1 MSKRWWFLVSAVAI
15 LGLALGL
22 GFTRRGA
29 ARAQQPPMPMPM
41 AGQELSTL
49 SGDAFDQAFLQQMIM
64 HHAMAVMMAE
74 PVVHGAVHPEVANL
88 AADIITAQT
97 NEITEMRGWLKDW
110 YGIDMPDPVAMMQG
124 AMPTAVPSGDHGHDG
139 QSGQPGPM
147 LAQGMTTP
155 GMAPGQAT
163 PMPGGTAG
171 QQMPSQ
177 GMSGMDMNT
186 MEASMMQMMMQQY
199 GSLQGSRLEVAF
211 MSLMIPHHQRA
222 IDMAN
227 LAPQRAAHQEL
238 QDLATAIVSSQ
249 SAEIQEMN
257 AWLSAWYGL

>member
-1 MSKRWWFLVSAVAI
+1 MAKRWWFLVGTVPI
-15 LGLALGL
+15 LALALGL
-22 GFTRRGA
+22 GLTHREA
-29 ARAQQPPMPMPM
+29 VRAQPPPMPMPM
-41 AGQELSTL
+41 AGPGLSTL
-49 SGDAFDQAFLQQMIM
+49 SGDAFDQAFLAQMIM

-74 PVVHGAVHPEVANL
+74 PVVQGAVHPEVANL
-88 AADIITAQT
+88 ATDIITAQT
-97 NEITEMRGWLKDW
+97 NEIVEMRGWLKDW

-124 AMPTAVPSGDHGHDG
+124 AMPTAVPSGDHGHGG
-139 QSGQPGPM
+139 QSGQPSTMP
-147 LAQGMTTP
+147 AQGM
-155 GMAPGQAT
+155 
-163 PMPGGTAG
+163 PMPGGMAG
-171 QQMPSQ
+171 QQMPGQ
-177 GMSGMDMNT
+177 GMSGMDMNA

-211 MSLMIPHHQRA
+211 MSLMIPHHQMA